1 MLRSFFLEEICAL
14 EPSVEKICKR
24 HRKTPQPLL
33 SRPTASAPSP
43 PPPCH
48 LTPFPTPVEPLE
60 GEVPFLALT
69 CGEVGW

>member
-33 SRPTASAPSP
+33 SRPTACAPSAPPHVTSP
-43 PPPCH
+43 
-48 LTPFPTPVEPLE
+48 L
-60 GEVPFLALT
+60 FLLLLSLWR
-69 CGEVGW
+69 EKFHFWL